1 MTKEL
6 VPANRLEPP
15 GKGMDSGC
23 RQAACTLNILE
34 ATPSLQGLQLL
45 GIIPRLGRSA
55 GDLIQL

>member
-1 MTKEL
+1 M
-6 VPANRLEPP
+6 PANRLEPP

>member
-6 VPANRLEPP
+6 VHANRLEPP

-23 RQAACTLNILE
+23 RHLNILE